1 MNIKITSLT
10 NGDVIFIELV
20 KVITNEKNEIVEVL
34 YKIEKNEDKAFKN
47 IKKYIENNVLRDAL
61 KIYNDLEKNIKII
74 EFDYI

>member
-10 NGDVIFIELV
+10 NEDVIFIELV

>member
-1 MNIKITSLT
+1 MNIKITCLT
-10 NGDVIFIELV
+10 NEDVIFIELV